1 MIAFK
6 SPEGLCHHARMADPS
21 GGGGRNWRRQPRG
34 VWAGAILIALG
45 IYFLLA
51 NLNLLPPI
59 TWQVIWPAILIGLG
73 VWIILRRR
81 A

>member
-1 MIAFK
+1 
-6 SPEGLCHHARMADPS
+6 MADPS

-45 IYFLLA
+45 VYFLLT

>member
-1 MIAFK
+1 
-6 SPEGLCHHARMADPS
+6 MADPS
-21 GGGGRNWRRQPRG
+21 GGGGRNWRRLPRG
-34 VWAGAILIALG
+34 VWTGAVLIALG
-45 IYFLLA
+45 IYFLLN

-73 VWIILRRR
+73 VWMILRRR